1 MDRTRAAATARRP
14 AWALA
19 FALAAGGLQAGAFAQ
34 SWPSKPLRATVAF
47 TAGSATDIIAR
58 TLGERLVTQLGQP
71 VVVENRPGASGTI
84 GAAIVARAEPDGYT
98 MLVNSSSHTVAP
110 STYKSLPYDTARDL
124 AGITPLANLP
134 SVLVIAP
141 ARGIRS
147 VRDLVAAARAK
158 PGAMTFASG
167 GAGSAAQ
174 LNAERFRMSAGFE
187 ALHVPFKGAP
197 EALSEVMTGRVDF
210 YFCPIVPA
218 LPLVRDGKLLALAVG
233 SSKRATALPDV
244 PTTLEAGYADSEYNF
259 WVGLFVP
266 GRTPRS
272 LVKRIYAETQKAMQ
286 SPEMAQRMKNLGAE
300 PMPMSPEQFDSHI
313 RSEIALNAKLV
324 RAAGIQP
331 Q

>member
-1 MDRTRAAATARRP
+1 MPHSLVIRIGIFTAALAGPNIAAAAE
-14 AWALA
+14 AW
-19 FALAAGGLQAGAFAQ
+19 
-34 SWPSKPLRATVAF
+34 PNKPLRATVAF

-58 TLGERLVTQLGQP
+58 TLGERFAAQLGQP
-71 VVVENRPGASGTI
+71 VVIENRPGASGTI

-98 MLVNSSSHTVAP
+98 MLVHSSTHTVSP

-124 AGITPLANLP
+124 AGITSLASLP

-141 ARGIRS
+141 SRGIRS
-147 VRDLVAAARAK
+147 VRDLVSAAKAK

-174 LNAERFRMSAGFE
+174 LNAERFRMSAGFD

-197 EALSEVMTGRVDF
+197 EALNEVMTGRVDF

-218 LPLVRDGKLLALAVG
+218 LPLVRDGRLLALAVG
-233 SSKRATALPDV
+233 SAKRASALPDV
-244 PTTLEAGYADSEYNF
+244 PTTLEAGFPNSEYHF

-266 GRTPRS
+266 GRTPPS
-272 LVKRIYAETQKAMQ
+272 LLKRIYAETVKAMQ

-300 PMPMSPEQFDSHI
+300 PMPMTPEQFNALV
-313 RSEIALNAKLV
+313 RQEIALNAKLV
-324 RAAGIQP
+324 KAAGIQP

>member
-1 MDRTRAAATARRP
+1 MTLSTRGMRCL
-14 AWALA
+14 WLYALGPG
-19 FALAAGGLQAGAFAQ
+19 LMVLQAGAHAQ
-34 SWPSKPLRATVAF
+34 AWPNKPLRATVAF

-58 TLGERLVTQLGQP
+58 TLGERFLAQLGQP

-110 STYKSLPYDTARDL
+110 STYASLPYDTARDL

-141 ARGIRS
+141 SRG
-147 VRDLVAAARAK
+147 VRTVSDLVAAAKAK
-158 PGAMTFASG
+158 PGAMSFASG

-174 LNAERFRMSAGFE
+174 LNAERFRMSARFE
-187 ALHVPFKGAP
+187 AVHVPYKGAP
-197 EALSEVMTGRVDF
+197 EALGDVMTGRVDF

-218 LPLVRDGKLLALAVG
+218 LPLIRDGRLLAIAVG
-233 SSKRATALPDV
+233 SAKRASALPDV
-244 PTTLEAGYADSEYNF
+244 PTTLEAGFPDSEYNF

-266 GRTPRS
+266 GKTPRP

-300 PMPMSPEQFDSHI
+300 PMPMTPEQFNAYI
-313 RSEIALNAKLV
+313 REEIALNAKLV
-324 RAAGIQP
+324 KAAGIKP